1 MFFCSEEAPET
12 ALCRFAQQIQVI
24 QRQISQQFYQ
34 MWVVPLEGV
43 LDMTTLKTHEELQQ
57 DGILVPFNPKDGS
70 AIFVSHQWAGVEHPD
85 PHFEQFKVLQ
95 ESLKNVLCGASTFH
109 SNLSMELYMMPSEPI
124 SAKDLLARPLFIW
137 YDYFSCPQCTSS
149 SNDRDLA
156 INSIPA
162 FIEQCSFFVIL
173 CPNIRHIEKEELL
186 NKSTWKKRGW
196 CRLERACWEVSTHD
210 SSRTLQISSA
220 TSLSVGATFDWVQAP
235 VGEGEFT
242 VESDRQRIS
251 QVLSGLVNHKLHIHL
266 ERGDLHQYRLLLNLQ
281 RVQFRHLAEPN
292 RSFLPDFAKEEEAD
306 DDLCGVANFLYQNGF
321 RCITERS
328 DAGWTPICFA
338 ALDGEP
344 RLMLKLIESHADVNA
359 SLTKPEPLLGFG
371 VGTCCLSIAAYVK
384 NNEALQLLISHRAD
398 LNHVDSFSATV
409 AHWAAVGGN
418 TEGLRILRDAGASF
432 EGANVLGYS
441 PFRMACSGGHVEA
454 MKMLLAHTP
463 LLEVDLGVHT
473 AILHE
478 GGYAEVLA
486 VLLEENV
493 DVDHQ
498 LSTSI
503 FTGLGAL
510 LAGYSLIHRY
520 KETTLSTYAYHHQQ
534 ATPLMCSLLTGAY
547 EATAMLMAAGART
560 ELRNGRGK
568 SALDLALETG
578 APGFILC
585 ALRGDCDACER
596 LLSGYIEVAARHV
609 LSTERV

>member
-1 MFFCSEEAPET
+1 MSHAFDTSA
-12 ALCRFAQQIQVI
+12 RAQ
-24 QRQISQQFYQ
+24 
-34 MWVVPLEGV
+34 
-43 LDMTTLKTHEELQQ
+43 
-57 DGILVPFNPKDGS
+57 
-70 AIFVSHQWAGVEHPD
+70 
-85 PHFEQFKVLQ
+85 
-95 ESLKNVLCGASTFH
+95 
-109 SNLSMELYMMPSEPI
+109 
-124 SAKDLLARPLFIW
+124 ARM
-137 YDYFSCPQCTSS
+137 
-149 SNDRDLA
+149 
-156 INSIPA
+156 
-162 FIEQCSFFVIL
+162 
-173 CPNIRHIEKEELL
+173 
-186 NKSTWKKRGW
+186 
-196 CRLERACWEVSTHD
+196 
-210 SSRTLQISSA
+210 
-220 TSLSVGATFDWVQAP
+220 
-235 VGEGEFT
+235 
-242 VESDRQRIS
+242 
-251 QVLSGLVNHKLHIHL
+251 

-478 GGYAEVLA
+478 GRRPFKGLVIPAGSPV
-486 VLLEENV
+486 
-493 DVDHQ
+493 
-498 LSTSI
+498 SI
-503 FTGLGAL
+503 KDREDKLFL
-510 LAGYSLIHRY
+510 LAGCGLPWASAFSW
-520 KETTLSTYAYHHQQ
+520 ST
-534 ATPLMCSLLTGAY
+534 
-547 EATAMLMAAGART
+547 
-560 ELRNGRGK
+560 
-568 SALDLALETG
+568 
-578 APGFILC
+578 
-585 ALRGDCDACER
+585 
-596 LLSGYIEVAARHV
+596 SG
-609 LSTERV
+609 